1 MNIHLKEN
9 KQYTSNSFTK
19 KHCEESLFKSLV
31 TGNYANE
38 SLITEFPNTFYYSD
52 EDTNAD
58 SISLKCDMGYYHAL
72 KDIDWDVLLTLKFK
86 KRGFSGTSDS
96 ARSNRLNCLWD
107 LKHEVIGELD
117 AGSNHLQ
124 HFCTE
129 EVNADKEAH
138 FHVLWHSVYRDKCST
153 ETLRETIEK
162 YVDPEHVIIPPSQE
176 GKEPLHVQTIRSQEK
191 AIRYVIKKPIF
202 QEEPKTFYLG
212 YRFVRFVKR
221 HRNWKN
227 KQAA

>member
-1 MNIHLKEN
+1 MNIYLKEN
-9 KQYTSNSFTK
+9 NPCTATSFTN
-19 KHCEESLFKSLV
+19 KHCEESLFKSLFKD
-31 TGNYANE
+31 NYPNE

-58 SISLKCDMGYYHAL
+58 SISMKCDMGYYHAL

-117 AGSNHLQ
+117 AGSNHFQ
-124 HFCTE
+124 YFCAE

-153 ETLRETIEK
+153 ETLRETIMRQKNRINELGRNQKFPFDGYNFRKRKKQDPPFPFPIPSVPQWRCDLDDHETYRKK
-162 YVDPEHVIIPPSQE
+162 YSCKCMEH
-176 GKEPLHVQTIRSQEK
+176 
-191 AIRYVIKKPIF
+191 
-202 QEEPKTFYLG
+202 
-212 YRFVRFVKR
+212 
-221 HRNWKN
+221 
-227 KQAA
+227 